1 MPRER
6 PIRELTRADIE
17 GLHPEPM
24 RIGIPHKSDLLLYRI
39 RGEQVVLKGYGAKRG
54 LCHRLLGLVC
64 TTLEERALR
73 ALAGMEGV
81 PQFRGRID
89 RCCLAVAHVPG
100 RRARGSD
107 PQLRGNEEF
116 VRRLECIVQ
125 QMHARGVVH
134 LDLRHR
140 SNVRVAPDGQ
150 PIVLDF
156 ESALCFDPKW
166 LVGRLA
172 VRLLGKVDQLA
183 VLKWQ
188 YRLCPH
194 MLSDSQMRKARL
206 LDRLSGWWTPHRF
219 IRGLLDGPAS
229 RARELTGKRPVR

>member
-6 PIRELTRADIE
+6 PIRELTRADIK
-17 GLHPEPM
+17 GLDPEPM
-24 RIGIPHKSDLLLYRI
+24 RTGIPHKSDLLLYRV

-54 LCHRLLGLVC
+54 LWRRVLGLVC

-89 RCCLAVAHVPG
+89 RCCVAVTRVPS
-100 RRARGSD
+100 RRAHGPD

-140 SNVRVAPDGQ
+140 SNVRVASDGR

-166 LVGRLA
+166 FVGRLA
-172 VRLLGKVDQLA
+172 VRLLGKLDQLA
-183 VLKWQ
+183 VLKWKR
-188 YRLCPH
+188 RLCPH

-206 LDRLSGWWTPHRF
+206 LERLSGWWMPRRF
-219 IRGLLDGPAS
+219 LDGLLSGFEGRP
-229 RARELTGKRPVR
+229 RATRGS